1 MPSASVIRTIY
12 ATLASKAVTVSD
24 SVAYGTK
31 TPPVFDLAA
40 LPDYVDSAK
49 LPCRLLLPFGTAKAE
64 ERDVHFIALGNTVKA
79 TWHVID
85 LLLWRPVEEGIG
97 INSVAADLMTYCAEY
112 VAMVRAAR
120 GGTNFVTQTV
130 IKSVNL
136 TPDTWEYPPGSGTFF
151 WGVECALDID
161 EVLSG

>member
-1 MPSASVIRTIY
+1 MATASQIRTIY
-12 ATLASKAVTVSD
+12 STLATKTIQVES
-24 SVAYGTK
+24 SVAYGTT
-31 TPPVFDLAA
+31 TPQIFDLNA

-64 ERDVHFIALGNTVKA
+64 GRDVHFIALGNTAKA

-97 INSVAADLMTYCAEY
+97 VNSVAADLMTYCAQY
-112 VAMVRAAR
+112 VAMLRANR
-120 GGTNFVTQTV
+120 SLVSQTV

-136 TPDTWEYPPGSGTFF
+136 TPDTWEYPLGSGVFY

>member
-12 ATLASKAVTVSD
+12 STLASKTISVTN

-31 TPPVFDLAA
+31 TPPVFDLDA

-64 ERDVHFIALGNTVKA
+64 GRDVHFIALGNTNKV
-79 TWHVID
+79 TWRVID
-85 LLLWRPVEEGIG
+85 LLLWRQVEEGIG
-97 INSVAADLMTYCAEY
+97 VNSVAADLMTYCAQY
-112 VAMVRAAR
+112 IAMLRANRSLVA
-120 GGTNFVTQTV
+120 QTV

-136 TPDTWEYPPGSGTFF
+136 TPDMWEYPLGSGIFF